1 MMGVWFAVALV
12 VFIVVISLIS
22 RTPSVKEE
30 KPNVVNGFQNLLKMP
45 QRQQK
50 HLMNQ

>member
-1 MMGVWFAVALV
+1 MMGAWFAVAFV

-30 KPNVVNGFQNLLKMP
+30 KPKRGEWIPKTCSRCRNNSKNI
-45 QRQQK
+45 R
-50 HLMNQ
+50 